1 MARPPSKPFR
11 CDVVSETVTISLR
24 RRTPFGG
31 KSQLFVRCSE
41 VDCQYVDANEPP
53 CPLTLDLFGDE
64 VREREVPRPEG
75 R

>member
-1 MARPPSKPFR
+1 M
-11 CDVVSETVTISLR
+11 ISLR

-31 KSQLFVRCSE
+31 KGQLFVRCSE

-53 CPLTLDLFGDE
+53 CPLTLDLFAAE
-64 VREREVPRPEG
+64 VQEREAPRREG

>member
-1 MARPPSKPFR
+1 MTRPPSKSFR
-11 CDVVSETVTISLR
+11 CHVVSETVTISLR

-53 CPLTLDLFGDE
+53 CPLTLDLFAAE
-64 VREREVPRPEG
+64 LLEREVPRPDG

>member
-31 KSQLFVRCSE
+31 KSELFVRCSE
-41 VDCQYVDANEPP
+41 VDCQYADANEPP
-53 CPLTLDLFGDE
+53 CPLTLDLFAAE
-64 VREREVPRPEG
+64 VEERRALREDR
-75 R
+75 